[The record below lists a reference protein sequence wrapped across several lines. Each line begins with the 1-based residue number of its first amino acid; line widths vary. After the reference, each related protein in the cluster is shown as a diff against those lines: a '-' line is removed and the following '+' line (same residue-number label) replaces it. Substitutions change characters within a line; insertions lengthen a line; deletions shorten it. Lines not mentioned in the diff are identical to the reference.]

1 MHVPNTLGQAA
12 KKTFL
17 KPEYMTRTV
26 TVVGAGPGGLASAML
41 LARAG
46 LRVRVLERLETPGG
60 RTSSLESGT
69 GFRFDLGPTFF
80 LYPRVLSDIFS
91 ACGYDLNKEVEMV
104 KLDPQYRLIFGSGG
118 DLLATPDLARME
130 DAVAQL
136 SPNDRG
142 SFTRFMTETREKFVR
157 FAPFLEKPFERWTD
171 LANPDLLKLVPL
183 LKPWKSLDSELGRF
197 FSDER
202 IRLAFTFQSKYLGM
216 SPFRCPSLFSI
227 LSFLEY
233 EHGVFHPIGG
243 CGEVSATMARL
254 AEEMGVEIH
263 YGEPVESMEF
273 HGKRITS
280 VTTSK
285 ATYSADAT
293 VVNADFARAM
303 TRLVPDELRR
313 RWSDKKIA
321 SRRFSCSTFMLYL
334 GLEGCYESVPHH
346 NIYLAEN
353 YRENLADIERRHR
366 LSIDPSM
373 YVQNASV
380 TDSSLAPP
388 GMSTLYALI
397 PVSHKHP
404 NINWKKEAPAFREI
418 AINQL
423 EKIGIE
429 NVRPRIR
436 YEKMITPDDW
446 QEDYAIYR
454 GATFNLSHD
463 LNQMLH
469 MRPHN
474 RFEDIDGMYLVGGGT
489 HPGSGLPVIYSSAKI
504 TTDLL
509 LRDFGMSNDAS
520 EPAGHANEP
529 WQAQEHAPAEP
540 IGSSS

>member
-1 MHVPNTLGQAA
+1 
-12 KKTFL
+12 
-17 KPEYMTRTV
+17 MTRSV
-26 TVVGAGPGGLASAML
+26 TIVGAGPGGLASAML

-46 LRVRVLERLETPGG
+46 LRVRVLERLDTPGG

-80 LYPRVLSDIFS
+80 LYPRVLADIFS
-91 ACGYDLNKEVEMV
+91 ACGYDLNNEVEMV

-130 DAVAQL
+130 DAVARL

-142 SFTRFMTETREKFVR
+142 AFTRFMTETREKFVR

-243 CGEVSATMARL
+243 CGEVSATMARI
-254 AEEMGVEIH
+254 AEDMGVEIH
-263 YGEPVESMEF
+263 YGESVESMEF
-273 HGKRITS
+273 HGRRITS
-280 VTTSK
+280 VTTPK
-285 ATYSADAT
+285 ATYKADAT

-303 TRLVPDELRR
+303 TRLVPENLRR
-313 RWSDKKIA
+313 RWNDKKIA

-334 GLEGCYESVPHH
+334 GLDGCYESVPHH

-353 YRENLADIERRHR
+353 YKENLADIERRHR
-366 LSIDPSM
+366 LSSDPSM
-373 YVQNASV
+373 YVQNASI
-380 TDSSLAPP
+380 TDPTLAPP

-404 NINWKKEAPAFREI
+404 NINWKKEAPAFREV
-418 AINQL
+418 AIDQL
-423 EKIGIE
+423 EKIGITD
-429 NVRPRIR
+429 VRPRIR

-446 QEDYAIYR
+446 QDDYAIYR

-489 HPGSGLPVIYSSAKI
+489 HPGSGLPVIYSSARI

-509 LRDFGMSNDAS
+509 LRDLGVPNEFS
-520 EPAGHANEP
+520 EQTGDVNEP
-529 WQAQEHAPAEP
+529 WQTPEEQAPAEP
-540 IGSSS
+540 IGSSG